1 MSAPFYL
8 APPPA
13 ATLIGRGDI
22 YEFVPIPWLNPPVHV
37 LRNWQQG
44 AAEVQQASRVKDAFR
59 VGSRDNAVICK
70 RICQPRQTGD
80 ETMSETATATISTPD
95 PSPAA
100 MAVYRATAQRRAA
113 EAARALASRRARA
126 QEVARQ
132 AAMLLKE
139 QFGATQ
145 VVV

>member
-1 MSAPFYL
+1 
-8 APPPA
+8 
-13 ATLIGRGDI
+13 
-22 YEFVPIPWLNPPVHV
+22 
-37 LRNWQQG
+37 
-44 AAEVQQASRVKDAFR
+44 
-59 VGSRDNAVICK
+59 
-70 RICQPRQTGD
+70 
-80 ETMSETATATISTPD
+80 MSETATATISTPD

-113 EAARALASRRARA
+113 ETARARWPLDARA

-145 VVV
+145 VVVFGSTVHGHWFTATSDIDLAARGLAPDDYFTAVARLQDLSPEFKVDLVAVERCKAALCESIAREGVIL

>member
-1 MSAPFYL
+1 
-8 APPPA
+8 
-13 ATLIGRGDI
+13 
-22 YEFVPIPWLNPPVHV
+22 
-37 LRNWQQG
+37 
-44 AAEVQQASRVKDAFR
+44 
-59 VGSRDNAVICK
+59 
-70 RICQPRQTGD
+70 
-80 ETMSETATATISTPD
+80 MSETATATISTPD

-113 EAARALASRRARA
+113 ETARALASRRARA

-145 VVV
+145 VVVFGSTVHGHWFTATSDIDLAARGLAPDDYFTAVARLQDLSPEFKVDLVAVERCKAALCESIAREGVIL